1 MTEEE
6 CDSGALNRLDLSV
19 VIPAANEGP
28 NLALLLPRLNETLGA
43 LGIAWEVLV
52 VVRDEDEAT
61 VTAARAG
68 LATLLR
74 QQTPGYGGALRTGF
88 ARAAGDWLL
97 TMDADLS
104 HPPVVVADLWRARQ
118 TAAVLIASRYV
129 RGGAAR
135 MPLGR
140 LLLSR
145 LLNAVFAAALG
156 IPVKDLSSGFRLY
169 RREVVAETAT
179 TATATV
185 TATNFAILQEILVQ
199 ATAAGWSI
207 AEIPFAYAP
216 RRHGSSNA
224 RVVAFGLEYAAS
236 LRRLRARRSAP
247 RRAAVDR
254 RDCGDFGE
262 AEGDRPPRPA
272 PATVRPVYA
281 PPSGEGPCRRR

>member
-6 CDSGALNRLDLSV
+6 PDSEAPNRPDLSV

-28 NLALLLPRLNETLGA
+28 NLALLLPRLNETLDP

-61 VTAARAG
+61 VAAARAG
-68 LATLLR
+68 RATLLR
-74 QQTPGYGGALRTGF
+74 QETPGYGGALRTGF

-104 HPPVVVADLWRARQ
+104 HPPVVAANLWRARHS
-118 TAAVLIASRYV
+118 AAVLIASRYV

-145 LLNAVFAAALG
+145 LLNAVFATALG
-156 IPVKDLSSGFRLY
+156 LPVKDLSSGFRLY
-169 RREVVAETAT
+169 RREVVAETAAAT
-179 TATATV
+179 TA
-185 TATNFAILQEILVQ
+185 TATNFAILQELLVHAA
-199 ATAAGWSI
+199 ATGWSI

-236 LRRLRARRSAP
+236 LRRLRALRAAP
-247 RRAAVDR
+247 RRAADAR
-254 RDCGDFGE
+254 RDCGDSGE
-262 AEGDRPPRPA
+262 AEGGGCPA
-272 PATVRPVYA
+272 PATVRPVY
-281 PPSGEGPCRRR
+281 PPLSGEGPCRRR